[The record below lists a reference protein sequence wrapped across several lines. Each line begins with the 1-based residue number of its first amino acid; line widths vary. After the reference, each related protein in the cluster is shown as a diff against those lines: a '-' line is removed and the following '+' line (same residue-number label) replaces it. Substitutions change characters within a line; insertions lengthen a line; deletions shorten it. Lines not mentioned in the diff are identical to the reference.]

1 MECRVLPALK
11 NTIGGR
17 SSMLALRWGA
27 VALVEY
33 QVGRVATARGE
44 EGVVELGEQELMGTS
59 C

>member
-1 MECRVLPALK
+1 LK